1 MSKKWL
7 AVLSSVAILAGTA
20 GTVMADNMPATDT
33 STATAR
39 KTPSEAREA
48 VRASAKDTLTKLY
61 EKHPA
66 AKDAIAK
73 AAGYAVFNNG
83 SATIVFAGAG
93 GGSGVAVD
101 GSGKETFMKMVQVKG
116 GLGLGIKNSRLV
128 LVFTD
133 AAAFHKFITSGWAFE
148 GSATAAA
155 KAENKGAELDGASMI
170 APQVYAY
177 QFTESGLDAEL
188 TIAGTKYMVDKRLT
202 TSSSK
207 KHKASAAE

>member
-7 AVLSSVAILAGTA
+7 AVLSSVAILAGSAATA
-20 GTVMADNMPATDT
+20 MADNMPATDT
-33 STATAR
+33 STAAPR

-48 VRASAKDTLTKLY
+48 IRASAKDTLTKLY
-61 EKHPA
+61 EKHPS

-101 GSGKETFMKMVQVKG
+101 GSGKETFMKMVQIKG
-116 GLGLGIKNSRLV
+116 GLGLGVKNSRLV

-133 AAAFHKFITSGWAFE
+133 KAAFNKFVTSGWAFE
-148 GSATAAA
+148 GNATAAA
-155 KAENKGAELDGASMI
+155 KAENKGAELDGASPI

-177 QFTESGLDAEL
+177 QFTETGLDAEL
-188 TIAGTKYMVDKRLT
+188 TIAGTKYMVDKRL
-202 TSSSK
+202 SGGSK
-207 KHKASAAE
+207 KHKASSAE

>member
-1 MSKKWL
+1 MQKKWL
-7 AVLSSVAILAGTA
+7 AVLSSVAILAGSAATA
-20 GTVMADNMPATDT
+20 MADNMPATDVQKE
-33 STATAR
+33 SPR

-48 VRASAKDTLTKLY
+48 VRASAKDTLEKLY
-61 EKHPA
+61 EKHPS

-101 GSGKETFMKMVQVKG
+101 STGKETFMKMVQIKG

-128 LVFTD
+128 LVFND
-133 AAAFHKFITSGWAFE
+133 NASFKKFITSGWAFE
-148 GSATAAA
+148 GNATAAA

-170 APQVYAY
+170 APSVYAY
-177 QFTESGLDAEL
+177 QFTENGLDAEV
-188 TIAGTKYMVDKRLT
+188 TVAGTKYMVDTRL
-202 TSSSK
+202 SPHAK
-207 KHKASAAE
+207 KK